1 MSSGCSAMAMAD
13 FMVRSYGAEGWPTD
27 RKKRRV
33 SAGPL
38 ADGRVPEAR
47 KKLAGGEAQRNHRN
61 NRSEELCAPAGRER
75 RETAPARLGTA
86 TLHKWQTDQPG
97 CDPAGAR
104 RRVAER
110 QRTRRGGEWCR
121 RVFPPLAPRRGARWG
136 RGGGSGGFAALHH
149 RLISYVPLAR
159 RGGEDTAIDS
169 ERLLLLTS
177 RAAYAA
183 RT

>member
-104 RRVAER
+104 RRGGRE
-110 QRTRRGGEWCR
+110 TEDPSRRRMVSAC
-121 RVFPPLAPRRGARWG
+121 FPA
-136 RGGGSGGFAALHH
+136 
-149 RLISYVPLAR
+149 
-159 RGGEDTAIDS
+159 
-169 ERLLLLTS
+169 S
-177 RAAYAA
+177 RAPPG
-183 RT
+183 RTVG